1 VVNEVKKINI
11 NYEVIS
17 DEKHFL
23 ETKGILK
30 NNELIFYDGKIKNKI
45 TILDNRI
52 TIERSNNFSLNL
64 DFIMGKKAKGTYTID
79 SICYDIDIFTSFL
92 EITQNKIVI
101 NYNLHNDKTLNFK
114 VKIVYQFCK

>member
-1 VVNEVKKINI
+1 VNEVKKINI